1 MLSCARA
8 TRGLRRP
15 SLDTRSGRPS
25 SPPSR
30 ERLEDQWSFDARIR
44 GSTGLPCIERPERA
58 WNGHMIGLVDM
69 KRKPGEPIYLKHHML
84 GLTLAVVSPILL
96 PFLYHR
102 YISPLSFDVLFFAGM
117 IIALIGSIALYFAY
131 RSSAQNEP

>member
-1 MLSCARA
+1 MR
-8 TRGLRRP
+8 
-15 SLDTRSGRPS
+15 
-25 SPPSR
+25 
-30 ERLEDQWSFDARIR
+30 
-44 GSTGLPCIERPERA
+44 
-58 WNGHMIGLVDM
+58 
-69 KRKPGEPIYLKHHML
+69 RKPGEPIYLKNHML